1 MTSLQLF
8 ITFLM
13 GIIVFDI
20 NHKLKRIIE
29 IKIIINTLFEL
40 YDLDKLKDNDPE
52 KVYDVLSAEILQLEK
67 MHDNNFYVKTQINKL
82 NMLRLKYKQL
92 SLKEEINTLGINQ
105 INFKRLDRK
114 FIVLCFFN
122 PKFLKLK

>member
-1 MTSLQLF
+1 
-8 ITFLM
+8 M